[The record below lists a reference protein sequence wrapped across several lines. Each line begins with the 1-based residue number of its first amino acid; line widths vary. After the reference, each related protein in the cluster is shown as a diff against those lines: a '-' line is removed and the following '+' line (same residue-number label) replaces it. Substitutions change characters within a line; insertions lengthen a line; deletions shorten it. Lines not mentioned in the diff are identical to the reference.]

1 VSEVIGDLTA
11 FKSKLLA
18 ETSATRDLDES
29 RDEDDEEENAFHSAE
44 EPSTS
49 TNNEESESDSEADED
64 CKKLLEITR
73 EIDHVPDAHRHY
85 TPKLLKSLLFRTPV
99 TLVADGHVT
108 AQRNSLRALPELLSR
123 DYYLNRLRPTLHTT
137 LLKFQLPHVLYRVE
151 PVEHVTA
158 NVDPHV
164 TSSLFMNQ
172 TPLLDFNY
180 QSRDLGL
187 SAEQQALVDLLW
199 PAEFYQD
206 GARGQGLLALLIG
219 RQHGTISAHVI
230 RALVYSLLRGRPVI
244 IQGSNQSLVRD
255 RVRALAYLLLGQ
267 YHAVE
272 WCDTSKLGNRLTLA
286 HLALHRIRLVGVAK
300 STVIPQHVYNYAT
313 VWALED
319 EPINNGKDLAW
330 LWGPLTSTTSLLL
343 AALLSTRRQWP
354 DEESYLYHVRTT
366 LYEWSTRAYV
376 CHHSTL
382 HSTRRP
388 ARGSVSSPHNSLTRT
403 GGGQARDLQARDLQA
418 RDAQSR
424 DQVLKR
430 LGVSDTCDSEVLEHV
445 IGLIREQTHEHVRTM
460 QHTATSS
467 SSTTTSAAPPCFK
480 LDYHPCKK
488 FLNKDK

>member
-1 VSEVIGDLTA
+1 MIGDLTA

-18 ETSATRDLDES
+18 ETSAARDGDESRDLDE
-29 RDEDDEEENAFHSAE
+29 DEEENSFHSAE
-44 EPSTS
+44 EPSSS
-49 TNNEESESDSEADED
+49 TNNESGAESDSEADED
-64 CKKLLEITR
+64 CKKLLEIAR
-73 EIDHVPDAHRHY
+73 EIDHHVTDRHY

-108 AQRNSLRALPELLSR
+108 QQRGSLRALPELLSR
-123 DYYLNRLRPTLHTT
+123 DYYLNRLRPALHTT

-151 PVEHVTA
+151 PVDHVTA

-206 GARGQGLLALLIG
+206 GSRGQGLLSLLIG
-219 RQHGTISAHVI
+219 RHHGTISAHVI

-272 WCDTSKLGNRLTLA
+272 WCDTTKLGNRLTLA
-286 HLALHRIRLVGVAK
+286 HLAVNRIRLVGVSK

-319 EPINNGKDLAW
+319 EPINSGKDLAW
-330 LWGPLTSTTSLLL
+330 LWGPLTSNTSLLL
-343 AALLSTRRQWP
+343 AAVLSTRRQWP

-382 HSTRRP
+382 HTARRP
-388 ARGSVSSPHNSLTRT
+388 RGSVSSPHNSNKSLPRATS
-403 GGGQARDLQARDLQA
+403 APSRDQ
-418 RDAQSR
+418 QSR
-424 DQVLKR
+424 DVLKR

-445 IGLIREQTHEHVRTM
+445 IGLIREQTHEHVRSM

-467 SSTTTSAAPPCFK
+467 SQSSTSATTAVVPPCFK

-488 FLNKDK
+488 ILNKDK

>member
-1 VSEVIGDLTA
+1 MIGDLTA

-18 ETSATRDLDES
+18 ETNAARDTEESRDLDE
-29 RDEDDEEENAFHSAE
+29 DEEENSFHSAE
-44 EPSTS
+44 EPSSS
-49 TNNEESESDSEADED
+49 TNNESESDSEADED

-73 EIDHVPDAHRHY
+73 EIDGHVTDALHRHY

-108 AQRNSLRALPELLSR
+108 AQRNGLRPLPELLTR
-123 DYYLNRLRPTLHTT
+123 DYYLNRLRPALHTT

-151 PVEHVTA
+151 PVDHVTA
-158 NVDPHV
+158 TVDPHV

-180 QSRDLGL
+180 QARDLGL
-187 SAEQQALVDLLW
+187 SAEQQALADLLW

-206 GARGQGLLALLIG
+206 GTRGQGLLSLLIG
-219 RQHGTISAHVI
+219 RQHGSISVHVI
-230 RALVYSLLRGRPVI
+230 RALVYSLLRGRPVL
-244 IQGSNQSLVRD
+244 IQGSTESVVRE

-272 WCDTSKLGNRLTLA
+272 WYDTAKLGNRLTLA
-286 HLALHRIRLVGVAK
+286 HLAVNRIRLVGVPK

-319 EPINNGKDLAW
+319 EQGKDLAW
-330 LWGPLTSTTSLLL
+330 LWGPLTSSTSLLL

-354 DEESYLYHVRTT
+354 DEASYLYHVRTT

-382 HSTRRP
+382 HTTRRP
-388 ARGSVSSPHNSLTRT
+388 RGSVSSPHGSNKSLPRATST
-403 GGGQARDLQARDLQA
+403 AV
-418 RDAQSR
+418 QSR
-424 DQVLKR
+424 DQQARDVLKR

-445 IGLIREQTHEHVRTM
+445 MGLVREQTHEHVRTM

-467 SSTTTSAAPPCFK
+467 AVVPPCFK